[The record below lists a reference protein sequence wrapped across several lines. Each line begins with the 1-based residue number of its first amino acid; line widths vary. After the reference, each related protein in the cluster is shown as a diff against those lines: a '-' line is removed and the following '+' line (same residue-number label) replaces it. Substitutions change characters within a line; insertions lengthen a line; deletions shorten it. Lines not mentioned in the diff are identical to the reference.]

1 MKIVT
6 VGHTTNGTPITKLV
20 ESFWDKYV
28 FTTFNAWLTII
39 LVLVFVLFLLISA
52 LIFD

>member
-6 VGHTTNGTPITKLV
+6 VGHTENGTPITKLV

-28 FTTFNAWLTII
+28 FTISNAWLS
-39 LVLVFVLFLLISA
+39 LIAYFAYLIYVA
-52 LIFD
+52 LTS